1 MSGSQECIWS
11 SLPGP
16 RAHGPPA
23 HAHTQTRTQLIE
35 ETKPHFVST
44 AARRHH
50 LGNLVLADK
59 KEREYLDA
67 YIQTQQNQNKYNK
80 NKPHPLWSSVMWEPL
95 SRNWTSF
102 LYLPER
108 HMTGSY
114 SCTMLSLNSASE
126 GNGEKGGDGEWQQGR
141 PCLIRPATSDERGF
155 CKQNY

>member
-1 MSGSQECIWS
+1 MSGSQECVWS

-23 HAHTQTRTQLIE
+23 HTHTQTRTQLIQ

-44 AARRHH
+44 AARRLH

-67 YIQTQQNQNKYNK
+67 YIQTQQNQTKCNNK

-126 GNGEKGGDGEWQQGR
+126 GNGEKGGEGGVAARQALPHQ
-141 PCLIRPATSDERGF
+141 TSH
-155 CKQNY
+155 K